1 MRPDALRAALAAALF
16 AVLAAGC
23 LGSSPDPHFYT
34 LSAASG
40 AASGEPLA
48 SRPELGLVVG
58 PLDFPRYLDRPE
70 IVTRDGSHRLVLADA
85 HRWGGSLR
93 SDILRVVADDLGRL
107 LGTSR
112 VAIYPS
118 EPRFPAAFRVLLDL
132 REFEGVPSQSVVL
145 RVRWT
150 IAGSADGRALAVEE
164 SRIEQPVV
172 SASINDLVA
181 AESAALG
188 TLNRQIA
195 ERLAALPPPP

>member
-1 MRPDALRAALAAALF
+1 MRPFALRAGLAG
-16 AVLAAGC
+16 AVLAGLIAGC
-23 LGSSPDPHFYT
+23 LGSSPAPTFYT

-40 AASGEPLA
+40 PAGEEVVA
-48 SRPELGLVVG
+48 TRPELGLVVG

-70 IVTRDGSHRLVLADA
+70 IVTRDGSHQLVMADA

-112 VAIYPS
+112 VAIYPA

-132 REFEGVPSQSVVL
+132 REFEGVPGQSIVL

-150 IAGSADGRALAVEE
+150 IVGPDGRALAVEE
-164 SRIEQPVV
+164 SRIEQPIA
-172 SASINDLVA
+172 SASFNDLVA

-188 TLNRQIA
+188 ALNRRIA
-195 ERLAALPPPP
+195 EGLAALPAP

>member
-1 MRPDALRAALAAALF
+1 MRPIAPRAALAAALF
-16 AVLAAGC
+16 TALVAGC
-23 LGSSPDPHFYT
+23 LGSSPQPNFYT

-40 AASGEPLA
+40 AASGEVLA
-48 SRPELGLVVG
+48 NLPELGLVVG

-118 EPRFPAAFRVLLDL
+118 EPRFPAAYRVLLDL
-132 REFEGVPSQSVVL
+132 REFEGIPGGSVAL

-150 IAGSADGRALAVEE
+150 IAGAADGRALAVEE
-164 SRIEQPVV
+164 SRIEQPVA
-172 SASINDLVA
+172 SASFNDLVA

-195 ERLAALPPPP
+195 ERIASLPAL